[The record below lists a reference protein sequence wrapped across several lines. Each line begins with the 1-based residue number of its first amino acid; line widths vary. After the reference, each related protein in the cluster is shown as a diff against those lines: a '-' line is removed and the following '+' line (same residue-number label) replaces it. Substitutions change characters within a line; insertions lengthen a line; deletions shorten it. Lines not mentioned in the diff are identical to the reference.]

1 MAWKGGVYSWWAC
14 LARRGRAGGRE
25 WLGPAEVKQRKGPWE
40 TCPYD
45 LGGEQCVT
53 KPVAVLVNR

>member
-1 MAWKGGVYSWWAC
+1 MVGLEGRGLLLVGVSGQA
-14 LARRGRAGGRE
+14 RAGGRE